1 MPKLIDSNAPAVSPR
16 RARSRRLLR
25 LALGVMGMWAILPT
39 LVGHRVVVI
48 NTSPSVAPGLYLWSA
63 NEPTVGQIIDFRIPD
78 FARPYVQERTGN
90 NGENWY
96 ILKPI
101 AAGPGDRVDTTGEWL
116 VINGHKLAPM
126 PPPTDSSGRP
136 LPVWRQSRVL
146 GADEFFV
153 FSDRIP
159 NSFDSRCYGP
169 IRRQHIETVRRALI
183 TW

>member
-1 MPKLIDSNAPAVSPR
+1 MPKLIGSNVPATSAR

-25 LALGVMGMWAILPT
+25 LALGMMGVWAILPT
-39 LVGHRVVVI
+39 VVGHRVVVI
-48 NTSPSVAPGLYLWSA
+48 NTSPSVAPGLYLRSA
-63 NEPTVGQIIDFRIPD
+63 SEPAVGRIIDFRIPD
-78 FARPYVQERTGN
+78 SARPYVQGRTGN

-116 VINGHKLAPM
+116 VINGHKMAPM
-126 PPPTDSSGRP
+126 PPPMDSAGRP
-136 LPVWRQSRVL
+136 LPVWRQCRVL

-169 IRRQHIETVRRALI
+169 ILTEQIESVRKPLI

>member
-1 MPKLIDSNAPAVSPR
+1 MRKQMNAVPKFISSIGKR
-16 RARSRRLLR
+16 RQALKRIVFGLLAAC
-25 LALGVMGMWAILPT
+25 ALLPT
-39 LVGHRVVVI
+39 IVGQRVIVI
-48 NTSPSVAPGLYLWSA
+48 NTSPSVAPGMYLRSA
-63 NEPTVGQIIDFRIPD
+63 SEPTVGRIIDFRIPD
-78 FARPYVQERTGN
+78 YARPYVQGRTGN

-101 AAGPGDRVDTTGEWL
+101 AAVPGDRVDTTGEWL

-153 FSDRIP
+153 FSARIP

-169 IRRQHIETVRRALI
+169 ITRWEIASVRQPLI

>member
-1 MPKLIDSNAPAVSPR
+1 MPKLIGSNAAATSAH

-25 LALGVMGMWAILPT
+25 LALGVMGIWAILPT
-39 LVGHRVVVI
+39 LVGHRVIVI
-48 NTSPSVAPGLYLWSA
+48 NTSPSVAPGLYLRSA
-63 NEPTVGQIIDFRIPD
+63 SEPAVGRIIDFRIPD
-78 FARPYVQERTGN
+78 FARPYVQGRTGN

-101 AAGPGDRVDTTGEWL
+101 VAGPGDRVDTTGEWL

-136 LPVWRQSRVL
+136 LPVWRQSRML

-169 IRRQHIETVRRALI
+169 IRRQDIESVRRALI